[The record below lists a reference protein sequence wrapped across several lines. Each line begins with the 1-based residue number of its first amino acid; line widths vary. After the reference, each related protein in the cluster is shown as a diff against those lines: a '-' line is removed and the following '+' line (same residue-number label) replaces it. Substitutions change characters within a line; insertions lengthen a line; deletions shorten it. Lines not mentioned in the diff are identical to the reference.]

1 MCAHPILT
9 LHNCY
14 ETHSDYASD
23 LDVLFLSV
31 LYFLVHTSESV
42 IAVATQSDDT
52 PVNLDKARQF
62 GKVTEDGHV
71 FVIVEGEEY
80 AVGQLPGSTEEEA
93 LTYFARKFENVE
105 AQVSLLEARVENGAP
120 AADLQKSVEQLASQV
135 AVRNMV
141 GDYAGLQ
148 ERLIA
153 ITGKIADRA
162 VAEKEEQAAHRQQA
176 LETREAIVA
185 EAEQISAQDP
195 EKTHW
200 KNSHARMNELFELWK
215 SSQREHHLPKAI
227 EDELWKRYRAAR
239 TTFDRHRRAHFSSL
253 DENNARAKR
262 IKEELIAEAEQ
273 LSSSTDWNETASK
286 YRTLMDRW
294 KAAPRA
300 SRREDDALWARF
312 RAAQDVFFDA
322 RTAANAE
329 LDKEYQANLAVK
341 EELLKEAKAILPVT
355 DIKAAKASFEQI
367 LDKWDAAGRVPRNDV
382 RRIEG
387 ELKKIQDEIY
397 NAENAK
403 WKKSD
408 PAKKARAN
416 SMLTQLEDA
425 IAGLEAD
432 LAKAQASGNAA
443 KIKKAEEALEARRQ
457 WLETLQASSAD
468 FNA

>member
-1 MCAHPILT
+1 MTRIATSQH
-9 LHNCY
+9 
-14 ETHSDYASD
+14 
-23 LDVLFLSV
+23 LDVLFVSVVHLS
-31 LYFLVHTSESV
+31 TSSESV
-42 IAVATQSDDT
+42 IAVTTQPDDT
-52 PVNLDKARQF
+52 SVNLEKARQF

-80 AVGQLPGSTEEEA
+80 AVGQLPNSSADEA

-105 AQVSLLEARVENGAP
+105 AQVTLLEARVENGAP

-141 GDYAGLQ
+141 GDYANLQ
-148 ERLIA
+148 ERLTT
-153 ITGKIADRA
+153 ITGKIAERA
-162 VAEKEEQAAHRQQA
+162 VAEKEEQATHRQQA
-176 LETREAIVA
+176 LEAREAIVS
-185 EAEQISAQDP
+185 EAEKIADQDP

-215 SSQREHHLPKAI
+215 STQREHHLPKAV

-239 TTFDRHRRAHFSSL
+239 TTFDRHRRAHFSAL
-253 DENNARAKR
+253 DENNSRAKR

-273 LSSSTDWNETASK
+273 LSTSTDWNETASK
-286 YRTLMDRW
+286 YRNLMDRW

-300 SRREDDALWARF
+300 SRREDDGLWARF

-329 LDKEYQANLAVK
+329 LDKEYAANLAVK
-341 EELLKEAKAILPVT
+341 EDLLKEAKALLPVT
-355 DIKAAKASFEQI
+355 DLKAAKAAFDGI
-367 LDKWDAAGRVPRNDV
+367 LDRWDAAGRVPRNDV

-408 PAKKARAN
+408 PEKKARAN
-416 SMLTQLEDA
+416 SMLTQLEEA

-432 LAKAQASGNAA
+432 LAKAQAGGNAS

-457 WLETLQASSAD
+457 WMATLQASSAD
-468 FNA
+468 FGA